1 MLSPEFK
8 VQAGSAPT
16 CTAMEEINMDPPQGQ
31 LHIRP
36 QKSSEIHGKI
46 YELMTKKGNSQR
58 EQNTM
63 NEKKT

>member
-1 MLSPEFK
+1 MLGPELI

-16 CTAMEEINMDPPQGQ
+16 CIAVEGINMDPPQGQ

-36 QKSSEIHGKI
+36 QKPSEIHGKI
-46 YELMTKKGNSQR
+46 YELTTEKGNSQR

-63 NEKKT
+63 NEKKA